1 MMPHM
6 TCGRSRS
13 PISDDHNPGRPR
25 GCYGGDDREHGQDD
39 DIGSPEGVAAVAFDP
54 QGGSAFLAVAM
65 EAIQRY
71 WAELYALLDPAA
83 REELAEILEDAENDP
98 VAAARDLRELIKPF
112 TPPDHPARAAL
123 TPTGVRF
130 RPTAGGPPPDATLLP
145 MLRALRADALTG
157 EAPEKA
163 AATLD
168 APTPD
173 TSPPPYAPLAA
184 SLDDDP
190 YRPDADDAWLLAS
203 PAVPAAEL
211 GLTPEQTRDLIAL
224 TYQDDVE
231 RVPSFQLDRESGTP
245 YPVVTEINRLLS
257 ADEDP
262 WGAADWWLGSNVWL
276 DAAPA
281 TLLGT
286 GADGALLAAARAETP
301 DW

>member
-1 MMPHM
+1 M
-6 TCGRSRS
+6 
-13 PISDDHNPGRPR
+13 
-25 GCYGGDDREHGQDD
+25 
-39 DIGSPEGVAAVAFDP
+39 AFDS
-54 QGGSAFLAVAM
+54 QGGSAFLAVAV

-112 TPPDHPARAAL
+112 TPPDHPARVAL

-145 MLRALRADALTG
+145 MLRALRADALSG
-157 EAPEKA
+157 ETA
-163 AATLD
+163 AAAAAPPD
-168 APTPD
+168 APAPG
-173 TSPPPYAPLAA
+173 TSPTAFPSAPPAT
-184 SLDDDP
+184 SRDDDP

-203 PAVPAAEL
+203 PAVPATEL
-211 GLTPEQTRDLIAL
+211 GLTPDQARDLIAL

-231 RVPSFQLDRESGTP
+231 RVPSFQLDRESGAP

-257 ADEDP
+257 ADVDP

-286 GADGALLAAARAETP
+286 GADGALLAAAQAETP

>member
-1 MMPHM
+1 M
-6 TCGRSRS
+6 
-13 PISDDHNPGRPR
+13 
-25 GCYGGDDREHGQDD
+25 
-39 DIGSPEGVAAVAFDP
+39 AFDP

-112 TPPDHPARAAL
+112 TPPDHPARIAL

-145 MLRALRADALTG
+145 MLQALRADALSG
-157 EAPEKA
+157 ESPEKP

-168 APTPD
+168 APPPAPASASSD
-173 TSPPPYAPLAA
+173 APSPASSYVPPPSSSYVALPS
-184 SLDDDP
+184 SLNDDP
-190 YRPDADDAWLLAS
+190 YRPDADDAWLLAP

-211 GLTPEQTRDLIAL
+211 GLTPEQERDLIAL

-262 WGAADWWLGSNVWL
+262 WGAADWWLGPNVWL